1 MEELAKYLR
10 AMLVLDIWR
19 AQNSAARAETPPPR
33 FELVLADSG
42 FATKEIADL
51 LGKSQAAVAKAIS
64 RGRVGRRTRAV
75 DEQRE
80 SEANS
85 DV

>member
-10 AMLVLDIWR
+10 AMLLLDIWT
-19 AQNSAARAETPPPR
+19 AQETAARSGAAAPKLEV
-33 FELVLADSG
+33 LLADSG
-42 FATKEIADL
+42 FATKEVADL

-64 RGRVGRRTRAV
+64 RGRSTRRAKSA
-75 DEQRE
+75 DAAGE
-80 SEANS
+80 SEAPS